1 MPAMGSL
8 DQGLVRTAEDE
19 LLRLLLVPPPRFDV
33 SEVARIAA
41 ERYGVAGSL
50 RPLYAE
56 RDQNFHLSTAAN
68 EEFTFKIANA
78 AEGIAVL
85 DLQCRALLAIG
96 EQDTDLPVPRVCRT
110 REGELVHVERCGT
123 DRFGMR
129 LLTFLPGEP
138 LAQRP
143 GTAALRREVGRL
155 CAQLG
160 RALRGYTHPRA
171 DHKLIWD
178 IQHADDGLN
187 LNEHQADPD
196 RRRMVERVHRAFRE
210 MVAPQMRHLRAQ
222 VIHNDF
228 NGSNILVDPAHP
240 DRVSGIIDFGD
251 LVRAPLIIDLAVAV
265 AHQLRHQ
272 PDPIAAACDVVAAY
286 DAVTPLAEDEIGILF
301 DLVCTRI
308 AMGATIRSWRRQVMP
323 ENCNYD
329 PERDQSL
336 WAVLDRL
343 LSIDRGAAVHA
354 FRAACRSGGP

>member
-1 MPAMGSL
+1 MSSL
-8 DQGLVRTAEDE
+8 DQAPVRAAEDE
-19 LLRLLLVPPPRFDV
+19 LLRLLLVPPPRFD
-33 SEVARIAA
+33 EAEIARIAA
-41 ERYGVAGSL
+41 DRFGVTGSL
-50 RPLYAE
+50 RALYAE
-56 RDQNFHLSTAAN
+56 RDQNFRLTTTAG

-78 AEGIAVL
+78 AEDIAVL
-85 DLQCRALLAIG
+85 DLQSRALLDIA
-96 EQDTDLPVPRVCRT
+96 EYDPELPVPRACRT
-110 REGELVHVERCGT
+110 RDGELMHIERRGA

-138 LAQRP
+138 LAQRS

-160 RALRGYTHPRA
+160 RALRRYTHPRA

-178 IQHADDGLN
+178 IQHAGDGLT
-187 LNEHQADPD
+187 LNEHQADPE
-196 RRRMVERVHRAFRE
+196 RRRMIERVHRAFLE
-210 MVAPQMRHLRAQ
+210 VVAPQLRHLRAQ

-240 DRVSGIIDFGD
+240 ERISGIIDFGD

-272 PDPIAAACDVVAAY
+272 PDPIAAACDIVAAY
-286 DAVTPLAEDEIGILF
+286 HAVSPLADSEIGILY
-301 DLVCTRI
+301 DLVRTRI
-308 AMGATIRSWRRQVMP
+308 AMGAAIRSWRRQVMP

-329 PERDQSL
+329 RERDQAL

-343 LSIDRGAAVHA
+343 ISIDRDLAVRA
-354 FRAACRSGGP
+354 FREACRSAGP